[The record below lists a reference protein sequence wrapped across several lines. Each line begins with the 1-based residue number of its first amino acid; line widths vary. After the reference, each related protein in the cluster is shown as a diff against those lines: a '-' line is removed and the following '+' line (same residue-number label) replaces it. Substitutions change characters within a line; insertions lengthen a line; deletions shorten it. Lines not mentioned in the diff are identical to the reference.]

1 MGLAIRLIPAVQG
14 TQGGPTLSAPKQ
26 ANAPLALGQMRPH
39 AASTNTPLV
48 PPNMLVQ
55 QAFLRTLLG
64 QISDE
69 MQSYLTFPNRMD
81 ALVQQ
86 LHQSATQ
93 MPQPLLNQFLAS
105 SMGPSQTSIP
115 PSFGPIG
122 PSIVNN
128 SATEGEPRAK
138 RRRVEE
144 ASSKI
149 LAIPEDIDNLSAHQ
163 IFLRYQ
169 IEAFRATKDH
179 VSTHTRGRNKPVTV
193 GQVGIRCRH
202 CSHISIGNGQKGST
216 YFPATLLGLYQAAQ
230 NMCTIHMQCG
240 LCSEMPLE
248 IKQQFAQLLSTK
260 VAGTGAGRPYWASAA
275 ILHGLVDTDDGI
287 RFSGDL
293 KHQIPED
300 TKQAWG

>member
-1 MGLAIRLIPAVQG
+1 V
-14 TQGGPTLSAPKQ
+14 
-26 ANAPLALGQMRPH
+26 PLALGQMSPH

-48 PPNMLVQ
+48 PPNMFVQ
-55 QAFLRTLLG
+55 QAFPQTLLG
-64 QISDE
+64 QVNAE
-69 MQSYLTFPNRMD
+69 MQAQLALPTTMD

-93 MPQPLLNQFLAS
+93 MPQQLQNQFLAS
-105 SMGPSQTSIP
+105 SMGPNQMSIP
-115 PSFGPIG
+115 PSLNQRNMFGHTG
-122 PSIVNN
+122 PSIVSN

-144 ASSKI
+144 ASQDLPKI

-169 IEAFRATKDH
+169 IEAFRATKDY
-179 VSTHTRGRNKPVTV
+179 VSTHTRGRNKPVIV

-202 CSHISIGNGQKGST
+202 CSHIPIGNRHKGST

-240 LCSEMPLE
+240 LCSEMSLE

-275 ILHGLVDTDDGI
+275 IIHGLVDTGDGI
-287 RFSGDL
+287 RFSRDL
-293 KHQIPED
+293 KQQIPED
-300 TKQAWG
+300 TKQARG